1 MNTFK
6 RKALTCAV
14 LAGIGGMA
22 TTAEAVYRNP
32 DGTGQVLVYPYYTVN
47 SSGNNAFNTYISVTN
62 TTSVAKVLKVR
73 FREGRASAE
82 VLDFNLYLSPNDVW
96 VGGLAPQSADAASP
110 AVLFGNFE
118 TSCTYPF
125 IPALG
130 QPFVNTAYLSG
141 TGLDL
146 GGQTGVDRTREGY
159 VEIFD
164 MATLTGTAAANVT
177 HTGIGVRPPNCTAM
191 QTNLLAVGSPFLG
204 QVTNSVG
211 GIYGEATIINVP
223 SGASFGYK
231 ADALD
236 AYRSGQ
242 FYSDVAFST
251 PQLGGDA
258 APVSLV
264 MANNRAVTDVWGA
277 GPAGTPASAGAR
289 AIAAVFM
296 HSSVMNDYILESGPR
311 SNTDWV
317 LTFPGKIEF
326 VTTTTASPPFTA
338 LLTTAGACENA
349 TFTFFDRDEQ
359 NSVPPP
365 GGFSPQ
371 SSGTG
376 GPGTGQLCWESTVLS
391 VRNGR
396 AHTTASDIST
406 TNLRSGVLGSRNV
419 QTVTVQ
425 PSANVSFES
434 GWLDL
439 AFTGANALAGIGSI
453 AGADMA
459 ALAPVTVPPAVGL
472 GGGVSTARVHTFFG
486 LPVTGFMVTARANA
500 STACTL
506 PSGAAGTCAGNYM
519 ALFTH
524 SYRTRI
530 LP

>member
-14 LAGIGGMA
+14 LAGLGGMA

-32 DGTGQVLVYPYYTVN
+32 DGTGQVLIYPYYTVN
-47 SSGNNAFNTYISVTN
+47 SAGGNAFNTYISITN

-96 VGGLAPQSADAASP
+96 VGAVGPQSAAADSP

-125 IPALG
+125 IPAIG
-130 QPFVNTAYLSG
+130 EPFKNNGYLSG

-146 GGQTGVDRTREGY
+146 GGQTGLDRTREGY

-164 MATLTGTAAANVT
+164 MATLTGAAAANVT

-191 QTNLLAVGSPFLG
+191 QTNLTAVGSPFALLLTSALG
-204 QVTNSVG
+204 GN
-211 GIYGEATIINVP
+211 YGEATIINVAN
-223 SGASFGYK
+223 GASVGYK

-236 AYRSGQ
+236 AFRSGS
-242 FYSDVAFST
+242 YYADVSST
-251 PQLGGDA
+251 RPTLGADA

-264 MANNRAVTDVWGA
+264 MANNRAVTDVWGPA
-277 GPAGTPASAGAR
+277 PVGPATAGAR
-289 AIAAVFM
+289 AVAAVFM
-296 HSSVMNDYILESGPR
+296 HTSVLNDYILEAGTR
-311 SNTDWV
+311 TNTDWV
-317 LTFPGKIEF
+317 LTFPGKHEF
-326 VTTTTASPPFTA
+326 VSTVTASAPYTA
-338 LLTTAGACENA
+338 PLTTAGACENA

-376 GPGTGQLCWESTVLS
+376 GPGAGSLCWESTVLS
-391 VRNGR
+391 VRNGQ

-425 PSANVSFES
+425 PSANVAFSS

-439 AFTGANALAGIGSI
+439 GFTGVNALAGIGSA
-453 AGADMA
+453 AGADMTSA
-459 ALAPVTVPPAVGL
+459 VAPLAVGTV
-472 GGGVSTARVHTFFG
+472 GPTFTVRPHTFFG
-486 LPVTGFMVTARANA
+486 LPVTGFMVAARQN
-500 STACTL
+500 SSVACTL
-506 PSGAAGTCAGNYM
+506 PSGGAGTCSGNY
-519 ALFTH
+519 AGLFNH
-524 SYRTRI
+524 SYRTVI
-530 LP
+530 TP

>member
-14 LAGIGGMA
+14 LAGLGGLA

-32 DGTGQVLVYPYYTVN
+32 DGTGQVLLYPYYTVN
-47 SSGNNAFNTYISVTN
+47 STGNNAYNSYVSVTN
-62 TTSVAKVLKVR
+62 TTSQAKVLKVR

-96 VGGLAPQSADAASP
+96 VGAIGPQSSDAASP

-130 QPFVNTAYLSG
+130 QPFLNTAYLAG

-146 GGQTGVDRTREGY
+146 GGQTGLDRTREGY

-164 MATLTGTAAANVT
+164 MATLTGAAAANIT
-177 HTGIGVRPPNCTAM
+177 HTGIGARPPNCTAM
-191 QTNLLAVGSPFLG
+191 QTNLTAVGSPFAALLAPS
-204 QVTNSVG
+204 TG
-211 GIYGEATIINVP
+211 GIYGEATIINVAN
-223 SGASFGYK
+223 GASFGYK

-236 AYRSGQ
+236 AFVSGQ
-242 FYSDVAFST
+242 FYSDVSST
-251 PQLGGDA
+251 APTLGGNA

-264 MANNRAVTDVWGA
+264 MANNRAVTDTWGA
-277 GPAGTPASAGAR
+277 GPVGTTASAGAR
-289 AIAAVFM
+289 AVAAVFM
-296 HSSVMNDYILESGPR
+296 HASVMNDYILDTGTR
-311 SNTDWV
+311 SNSDWV
-317 LTFPGKIEF
+317 MTFPGKHEF
-326 VTTTTASPPFTA
+326 VTTTTASPPYTA
-338 LLTTAGACENA
+338 VLTTAGACENA

-376 GPGTGQLCWESTVLS
+376 GPGAGSLCWESTVLS
-391 VRNGR
+391 VRNGQ
-396 AHTTASDIST
+396 AHTSASDLSP

-425 PSANVSFES
+425 PAANVAFTS

-439 AFTGANALAGIGSI
+439 GFTGPNAVAGILSI
-453 AGADMA
+453 AGADMTA
-459 ALAPVTVPPAVGL
+459 ASGATIPPAVGT
-472 GGGVSTARVHTFFG
+472 GGPVFTVRPHTFFG
-486 LPVTGFMVTARANA
+486 LPVTGFMVTARTN
-500 STACTL
+500 SSVACTL
-506 PSGAAGTCAGNYM
+506 PSGAAGSCSGNYM
-519 ALFTH
+519 ALFNH